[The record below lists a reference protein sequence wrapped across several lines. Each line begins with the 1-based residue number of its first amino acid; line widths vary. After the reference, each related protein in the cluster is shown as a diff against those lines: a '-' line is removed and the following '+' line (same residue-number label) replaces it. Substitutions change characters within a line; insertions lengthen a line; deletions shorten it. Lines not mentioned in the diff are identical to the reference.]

1 MKAAHRQTL
10 DKIFAN
16 PVSASTKWRDVEA
29 LLIALGARVVG
40 RTRLAGP
47 IHVERDNASSASTAS
62 IARYESICDP
72 RDQDFPDRFR
82 CRTMKPYKGY
92 LGTIEFDE
100 TDVVFHGRIVGI
112 RDIFTYEADS
122 AEELLKA
129 FHGCVDD
136 YLEFCAEQNKEP
148 EKPFSGKLALRTTPE
163 VHRLV
168 SRAASSDGKSINQWV
183 SDTLAE
189 AARKRID
196 EGSTKVTSR
205 AH

>member
-1 MKAAHRQTL
+1 
-10 DKIFAN
+10 
-16 PVSASTKWRDVEA
+16 
-29 LLIALGARVVG
+29 
-40 RTRLAGP
+40 
-47 IHVERDNASSASTAS
+47 
-62 IARYESICDP
+62 
-72 RDQDFPDRFR
+72 
-82 CRTMKPYKGY
+82 MKPYKGY

-129 FHGCVDD
+129 FHECVDD

-148 EKPFSGKLALRTTPE
+148 EKPFSGKFALRTTPE

-168 SRAASSDGKSINQWV
+168 SQAASSDGKSINQWV

-189 AARKRID
+189 AARKRVD
-196 EGSTKVTSR
+196 ESSTKVTSR